1 MTLMKKILSV
11 LISVIIF
18 FSIDTCVL
26 AEENISLTSNSPTS
40 VPNNKFGIHINSEN
54 DLKKAADLVNSS
66 GGDWGYVTFVIT
78 ESERDHDRW
87 QRAFDQARRLHL
99 IPIVRIASKAEGENW
114 VVPSEDEIDSWVNFL
129 SSLNWVIQ
137 NRYVIVGNEPNHAK
151 EWGGSLG
158 PAEYASYLSIF
169 AEKLHKDSDDYF
181 VMAAGLDASAK
192 NTKDTMDEALYLKK
206 MFAAEPNLFE
216 NIDGLSSHSYPDF
229 AGKATDK
236 GRGSIY
242 TYDWE
247 LSYLSQMSVGKNL
260 PVFITETGWSNE
272 KVSPESISDMY
283 KYAFENVWDD
293 PRVVAVTPF
302 ILDYPDAP
310 FAEFSW
316 IMKSGKTYPYYDA
329 AKNIKKLAGSPI
341 QLESGQISG
350 AIAQPIVFTG
360 SDFIGA
366 ILVRNTGQSIWN
378 TDNLQIVSD
387 DGQITFKNS
396 LHFDIEPDHTGL
408 IVFKASTEQTSGVLI
423 KSIYLENKEGKRITN
438 NFPIEALIVK
448 ANKVQIKDF
457 FTKATESINKSE

>member
-1 MTLMKKILSV
+1 MTSMKKTLSILTFF
-11 LISVIIF
+11 IMF
-18 FSIDTCVL
+18 FSLHSCTL
-26 AEENISLTSNSPTS
+26 AVNSPTL
-40 VPNNKFGIHINSEN
+40 VPNNKFGIHITSEN

-78 ESERDHDRW
+78 EKERDYDRW
-87 QRAFDQARRLHL
+87 QKAFDQARRLHL
-99 IPIVRIASKAEGENW
+99 IPIVRIATKAEGENW
-114 VVPSEDEIDSWVNFL
+114 TIPSEDEIDNWVNFL

-137 NRYVIVGNEPNHAK
+137 NRYVIIGNEPNHAK
-151 EWGGSLG
+151 EWGGTLD
-158 PAEYASYLSIF
+158 PAAYASYLKKFSL
-169 AEKLHKDSDDYF
+169 ALKKDSTDYF
-181 VMAAGLDASAK
+181 VMVAGMDASA
-192 NTKDTMDEALYLKK
+192 NNSKDTMDEALYLKK
-206 MFAAEPNLFE
+206 MFVAEPNLFE
-216 NIDGLSSHSYPDF
+216 NIDGLSSHSYPNPGF

-247 LSYLSQMSVGKNL
+247 LSYLSQMGVSKNL

-272 KVSPESISDMY
+272 KVPTDLIADLY

-302 ILDYPDAP
+302 ILDYSNPP

-316 IMKSGKTYPYYDA
+316 IMKNGKTSPYYDVV
-329 AKNIKKLAGSPI
+329 KNIIKI
-341 QLESGQISG
+341 QGKPTQIESGQILG
-350 AIAQPIVFTG
+350 ALAQPIVFTG

-378 TDNLQIVSD
+378 TDNIQIISD

-396 LHFDIEPDHTGL
+396 LHFDIEPNHTAL
-408 IVFKASTEQTSGVLI
+408 IIFKASTEQTSGVLI
-423 KSIYLENKEGKRITN
+423 KSVYFKNQEGKRITN

-448 ANKVQIKDF
+448 ANKGQLKNF
-457 FTKATESINKSE
+457 FTKATESISENE